1 MTNQHK
7 SIFHSLCTKCS
18 AGWPWQRS
26 SSFAGSWLPLWRT
39 RARRAGPGTAAAVLL
54 VAGRRFCARAR
65 ARLAGPGST
74 AAVLLAAGRLF
85 GARARGWLA
94 LAAQQQFLLAAGY
107 LFSSFCW
114 WPPLLI

>member
-1 MTNQHK
+1 
-7 SIFHSLCTKCS
+7 LLA
-18 AGWPWQRS
+18 AGCR
-26 SSFAGSWLPLWRT
+26 FGAHARGWLGLAT
-39 RARRAGPGTAAAVLL
+39 QQ
-54 VAGRRFCARAR
+54 RFCWWPAASFARAR